1 MRKPATEPSVTPNE
15 RALLRVKVLH
25 TLIWVVM
32 AGAIFALPVVAL
44 LGLYGLAFG
53 IVGLVMLE
61 TLVLLVNGWRCPL
74 TLVAERYTTD
84 RRANFDIFLP
94 ERVAR
99 WNKEIFG
106 TLFVLG
112 LVTLLLRWFGVPG

>member
-1 MRKPATEPSVTPNE
+1 MRKPANPPVVTPNE

-25 TLIWVVM
+25 TVIWVVM

-44 LGLYGLAFG
+44 LGLYGWGFG
-53 IVGLVMLE
+53 IVGLVLLE
-61 TLVLLVNGWRCPL
+61 TLVLLFNGWRCPL

-94 ERVAR
+94 ERVAH

-106 TLFVLG
+106 TLFLVG
-112 LVTLLLRWFGVPG
+112 LVTLLLRWFGVLG